1 MMFCRSLKPS
11 QNKFCRP
18 CHKVRPILTLALS
31 LKERVLRNRHMLSDQ
46 EKQEITAELAHCE
59 FKQSASIDAL
69 KIIQK
74 HRGWVSDE
82 AIRDVAAVLEMSAD
96 ELDAV
101 ATFYSFIFRRPVGRH
116 VILVCDSISCWVMG
130 YNPLLDLLK
139 TKLGIA
145 FGETTGDNR
154 FTLLPISCL
163 GACDRAPAMMVD
175 DQLHGPVTVEMITE
189 ILDKYE

>member
-1 MMFCRSLKPS
+1 
-11 QNKFCRP
+11 
-18 CHKVRPILTLALS
+18 
-31 LKERVLRNRHMLSDQ
+31 MLS
-46 EKQEITAELAHCE
+46 EKEVQEINSELTHCATRA
-59 FKQSASIDAL
+59 SASVEAL
-69 KIIQK
+69 NIVQR
-74 HRGWVSDE
+74 HQGWVSDE
-82 AIRDVAAVLEMSAD
+82 AVQDIAAVLEMTPH

-139 TKLGIA
+139 ARLGIA
-145 FGETTGDNR
+145 FGETTTDQR

-175 DQLHGPVTVEMITE
+175 EDLYGPVTPEMMDE
-189 ILDKYE
+189 ILKKYA

>member
-1 MMFCRSLKPS
+1 M
-11 QNKFCRP
+11 
-18 CHKVRPILTLALS
+18 LT
-31 LKERVLRNRHMLSDQ
+31 EQ
-46 EKQEITAELAHCE
+46 EKQAITTELSHCE

-69 KIIQK
+69 KIVQK

-82 AIRDVAAVLEMSAD
+82 AIRDVATMLNMTAD

-130 YNPLLDLLK
+130 YNPLLDMLK
-139 TKLGIA
+139 TKLGIV
-145 FGETTGDNR
+145 FGETTTDNR

-175 DQLHGPVTVEMITE
+175 DELYGPVTLATLSE
-189 ILDKYE
+189 ILKKYE